1 MSCTTIIGQTV
12 TWSSSISYANK
23 RIQHSSAQDQGHL
36 DLLIFIMNMESTTS
50 LRFCLEPMM
59 AQFIMLHSNTR
70 HNLALK
76 LWKNSPAFSK
86 SQIPKLF
93 STWRWPVSLLIQL
106 LYSLWLRAACI
117 NSLVRTPS
125 DSCFLNTKATLQQ
138 SWRINWPWR
147 LQSRMLTNRD
157 RFQSKKMTYMLSNQ
171 FHFSSSSIRSKK

>member
-1 MSCTTIIGQTV
+1 MSCTIIIGQTV

-36 DLLIFIMNMESTTS
+36 DLLIFITNKESTTS

-59 AQFIMLHSNTR
+59 VQFIMLHSNTR

-76 LWKNSPAFSK
+76 LWKNSPAFLK

-93 STWRWPVSLLIQL
+93 STWRWPISILIQI

-117 NSLVRTPS
+117 NSLVRTS
-125 DSCFLNTKATLQQ
+125 SKTCFLNTKATLQQ

-147 LQSRMLTNRD
+147 LQSRMLTNQD